1 MLCCCPGPDS
11 NLIVGDSS
19 SSSDSNH
26 TSMPVLKSLFYDGA
40 QWPSGSR
47 QPCKD
52 GSALSGCA
60 IIKLNSS
67 SSLDNSLTL
76 EIYPGSLDMQ
86 GSDGEPQPESR
97 TNGSTKHQSNLLLLH
112 QVEPVQ
118 TPHSE
123 RSDRGHLSGLSLL
136 MNALT
141 YLLPWSGLSCYEWKC
156 APIFQNVTASFPQMC
171 LLG

>member
-1 MLCCCPGPDS
+1 MPCCCPGPDS
-11 NLIVGDSS
+11 NLIDGDSS

-40 QWPSGSR
+40 SWPPGSR

-60 IIKLNSS
+60 IVKLNSS

-76 EIYPGSLDMQ
+76 EIYPGSLDMH
-86 GSDGEPQPESR
+86 GSEGELQSEPR
-97 TNGSTKHQSNLLLLH
+97 TNDSTNHQINLLQLH

-123 RSDRGHLSGLSLL
+123 RSDRGHMSGLSL
-136 MNALT
+136 
-141 YLLPWSGLSCYEWKC
+141 
-156 APIFQNVTASFPQMC
+156 
-171 LLG
+171 